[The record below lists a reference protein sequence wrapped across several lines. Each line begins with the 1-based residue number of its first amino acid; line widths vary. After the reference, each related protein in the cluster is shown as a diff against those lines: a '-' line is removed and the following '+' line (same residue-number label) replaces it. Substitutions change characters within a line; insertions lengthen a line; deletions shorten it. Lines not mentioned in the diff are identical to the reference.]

1 MPPFEKLEYDNLN
14 MLPKVK
20 IKHVCLQNPCRVSD
34 TSTADKC
41 VLQGMESLGSNLQSH
56 HHHHVIKYDTTTNWT
71 KDPLWHVVLKGSSL
85 KCLLTV
91 LCTLEAAGQVLL
103 SREAS
108 SCTSFLQY
116 ILRSALQARKQHALG
131 PQYPQNPKLRVELTA
146 A

>member
-1 MPPFEKLEYDNLN
+1 MVWKL
-14 MLPKVK
+14 
-20 IKHVCLQNPCRVSD
+20 RV
-34 TSTADKC
+34 KC
-41 VLQGMESLGSNLQSH
+41 VGNSTGNTILWHSEFSQAPLDLPILCSSLGSFDFWTKNRIKQSHH